1 MMLAAMLVVLL
12 VFTLLGM
19 EIAWA
24 IALACFAYIA
34 LSQLTDTP
42 TSFALFAQQMT
53 VGLDGFVL
61 VSVPLFIFAG
71 ELMNVCGV
79 THRLVRVAAVIVGH
93 MHGGLANVG
102 VVANFLMSGI
112 SGSAVADA
120 AATGTVLVPEMK
132 RRRFPEDFAC
142 AVIAAAATVGPI
154 IPPSIAF
161 LLLASIINVSVGQL
175 FLAGIVPGT
184 LMFIAMFVV
193 TWWLCKRRDYPREP
207 KATRGER
214 AEAMRDGVLALI
226 APLVIVGSIVA
237 GIATPTESAAI
248 AVGYTLFLGLA
259 VYRNTSVTAIIHA
272 AGSAA
277 ISSALV
283 MLTVAASQIF
293 AWLAVQERLGELLTA
308 GMLALSGNVYVVLAL
323 VNLLMLVLGMFM
335 ELVPIMFILAPIS
348 LSLARRHGRER
359 GAVRGRHG
367 AEPDDRDDHAADRPQ
382 SDGAVGDYGGGRDA
396 HLPRRHTLHLGPP
409 GRAALDHLRACA
421 YIVRPAAVLS
431 REMKGASHAS

>member
-24 IALACFAYIA
+24 IGLSCFAYIA

-53 VGLDGFVL
+53 VGLDSFVL
-61 VSVPLFIFAG
+61 VSIPLFIFAG
-71 ELMNVCGV
+71 ELMNACGV
-79 THRLVRVAAVIVGH
+79 TRRLVNAASAVVGH

-102 VVANFLMSGI
+102 VVTNFIMSGV

-132 RRRFPEDFAC
+132 RRGFPEDFAC

-184 LMFIAMFVV
+184 LMFIAMFIV
-193 TWWLCKRRDYPREP
+193 TWWLCRKRGYPRE
-207 KATRGER
+207 ARASGAER
-214 AEAMRDGVLALI
+214 SAAFRDAALALG
-226 APLVIVGSIVA
+226 APVVIVGSIVG
-237 GIATPTESAAI
+237 GIATATESAAI
-248 AVGYTLFLGLA
+248 AVGYTLFLGVV
-259 VYRNTSVTAIIHA
+259 VYRNTSPGAIIRA

-277 ISSALV
+277 IGSAVV
-283 MLTVAASQIF
+283 MLTVATSQIF
-293 AWLAVQERLGELLTA
+293 AWLAVQERLGEILTTS
-308 GMLALSGNVYVVLAL
+308 MLALSNNVYVVLAM
-323 VNLLMLVLGMFM
+323 VNVLMLVLGMFM
-335 ELVPIMFILAPIS
+335 ELVPIMFILGPIVFPLLAGMGVS
-348 LSLARRHGRER
+348 EVQFGVVMVLNLMIGMITPPVGLNLMVLSAITGVDVMRIF
-359 GAVRGRHG
+359 
-367 AEPDDRDDHAADRPQ
+367 
-382 SDGAVGDYGGGRDA
+382 
-396 HLPRRHTLHLGPP
+396 
-409 GRAALDHLRACA
+409 RAAVPYFWALLVVLLLIT
-421 YIVRPAAVLS
+421 YIPSLTLYIPGLFYPA
-431 REMKGASHAS
+431 K